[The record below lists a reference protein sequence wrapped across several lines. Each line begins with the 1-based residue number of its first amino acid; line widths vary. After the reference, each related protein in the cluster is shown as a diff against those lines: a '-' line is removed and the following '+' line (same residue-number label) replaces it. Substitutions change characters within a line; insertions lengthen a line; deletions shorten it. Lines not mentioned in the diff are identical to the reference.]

1 MLSDG
6 GCTSDLVLVTDH
18 MDIELVNETGRRATF
33 DLWRLY
39 DGHSYDEF
47 VAVVAED
54 NRRIAQ
60 GQGPSAGPF
69 AFAEL
74 LTRIDVAAARRLRLQ
89 QELIPGNYAVAC
101 WRGFPDTEVM
111 AGGSFVLR

>member
-1 MLSDG
+1 MFL
-6 GCTSDLVLVTDH
+6 
-18 MDIELVNETGRRATF
+18 ELVNDTGRRATF

-54 NRRIAQ
+54 SRRMAQ
-60 GQGPSAGPF
+60 GQGPSAGPS

-74 LTRIDVAAARRLRLQ
+74 LTRIDVAATRRVRLQ
-89 QELIPGNYAVAC
+89 QGLIPGNYAVAC
-101 WRGFPDTEVM
+101 WRGFPDFEVM